1 LAAKSAK
8 RSSARIWSRFFKSI
22 VDCELLGSSYLFEIE
37 ANAGFLL
44 ACSISHFEE
53 EDEYCPHCDNKYIVE
68 AKTPQMAISVE
79 GHDERMGE
87 R

>member
-1 LAAKSAK
+1 MVHSLSVL
-8 RSSARIWSRFFKSI
+8 FF
-22 VDCELLGSSYLFEIE
+22 VCVPND
-37 ANAGFLL
+37 
-44 ACSISHFEE
+44 SHFEE

-79 GHDERMGE
+79 GHDARMGE